1 MPAGILPENEEPY
14 STSVNDSAHAADMKG
29 VQPRHQGVL
38 SVAGR
43 RSVSLL
49 RPRPDS
55 APILWRGVG
64 ECAHPSLR
72 PALLAQLS
80 EGPPGLTIVMVDNEV
95 EGS

>member
-14 STSVNDSAHAADMKG
+14 STSVNDSAHAADMK
-29 VQPRHQGVL
+29 
-38 SVAGR
+38 
-43 RSVSLL
+43 
-49 RPRPDS
+49 